1 MRDDSLVSTDLAALS
16 AAYWRHHQLSQGT
29 RQERLASEEYFW
41 AWDAVETATWESP
54 EESLEMIDA
63 ILHHPDADP
72 VLVGA
77 GPIEDL
83 LSDPPQLVEEI
94 ARRCRTD
101 ALWRE
106 AVGSAIIDDPIPDS
120 LSPYAMRP
128 LAGPP
133 RKPAPQ
139 AARRRSRTPRPARKP
154 RGLRG
159 K

>member
-1 MRDDSLVSTDLAALS
+1 LVSVDLTALS
-16 AAYWRHHQLSQGT
+16 AAYWRHHQLSQGS
-29 RQERLASEEYFW
+29 RQERLASAEYSW
-41 AWDAVETATWESP
+41 AWDVVGTATWESP

-83 LSDPPQLVEEI
+83 LSFPPQLVQEI
-94 ARRCRTD
+94 AGRCRTD

-106 AVGSAIIDDPIPDS
+106 AVGHAIIDDPVPPA
-120 LSPYAMRP
+120 LVPYAMRP
-128 LAGPP
+128 RSGPSP
-133 RKPAPQ
+133 RPDTTPP
-139 AARRRSRTPRPARKP
+139 AARRQSRAPRPARKL
-154 RGLRG
+154 RRLRG